1 MKRITLN
8 VDDKLHTEFKTICVS
23 TKRSIKDV
31 VALLI
36 QEYTKQYIT
45 NLAHVSDN
53 QKDQND

>member
-45 NLAHVSDN
+45 NLSSHEEK